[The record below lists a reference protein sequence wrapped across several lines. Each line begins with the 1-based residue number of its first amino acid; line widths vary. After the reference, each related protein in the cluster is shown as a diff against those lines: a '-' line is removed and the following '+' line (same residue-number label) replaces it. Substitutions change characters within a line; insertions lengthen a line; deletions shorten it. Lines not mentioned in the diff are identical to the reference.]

1 MFAKLTGRAMDGL
14 EQSVLVVGLPK
25 ETIITTIVLKHRT
38 DVELTRPL
46 VIKEG
51 LMFAPDD
58 KVTLL
63 MNTQCHGVVLESDEA
78 TTLVRLDRLSFDML
92 FKTSELK
99 LRKKENS

>member
-1 MFAKLTGRAMDGL
+1 MT
-14 EQSVLVVGLPK
+14 
-25 ETIITTIVLKHRT
+25 
-38 DVELTRPL
+38 
-46 VIKEG
+46 
-51 LMFAPDD
+51 FAPDD

-63 MNTQCHGVVLESDEA
+63 INTQSHGTVLKSDEE